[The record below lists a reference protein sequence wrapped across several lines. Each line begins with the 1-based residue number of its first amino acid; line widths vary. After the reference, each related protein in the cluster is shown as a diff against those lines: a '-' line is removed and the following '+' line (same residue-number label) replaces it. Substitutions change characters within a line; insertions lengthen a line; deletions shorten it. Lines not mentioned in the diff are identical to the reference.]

1 MSQSSQHVFTNSPPS
16 CSSRFTSYHS
26 ATNLIK
32 NPNNLALPPPVTSR
46 HLLIHISHND
56 YTPFKFIPNSK
67 FYHSLK
73 PNNCSNT
80 SVVTTQT
87 HDNFNLDSLLSI
99 SEVVCLFSSSVIA
112 IGFAVYYGIFGLK
125 NSLFGLIG
133 RRVLACGVVSLVCGV
148 WIGAVIRRRQW
159 RRVCGET
166 VRAEGRESVN
176 LVGRIEKLEED
187 MKSSATI
194 LRVLSRQLEKLG
206 VRFRV
211 TRKTLKDPI
220 TQAAALAQKNSE
232 ATKALAMQED
242 VLEKEL
248 GEIQKVLLAMQEQQQ
263 KQLEL
268 ILAIGKTG
276 KLFEN
281 RQEPSQE
288 QDKLKTSD
296 FIDGAKQMETQ
307 ETEALGSSRG
317 NKNDRA

>member
-32 NPNNLALPPPVTSR
+32 NPKNVALPPPITSR
-46 HLLIHISHND
+46 HLLIHISHNG

-80 SVVTTQT
+80 SVATTQT
-87 HDNFNLDSLLSI
+87 NDNFNLDSLLSI

-211 TRKTLKDPI
+211 TRKALKDPI
-220 TQAAALAQKNSE
+220 TQ
-232 ATKALAMQED
+232 
-242 VLEKEL
+242 V
-248 GEIQKVLLAMQEQQQ
+248 
-263 KQLEL
+263 
-268 ILAIGKTG
+268 
-276 KLFEN
+276 
-281 RQEPSQE
+281 
-288 QDKLKTSD
+288 
-296 FIDGAKQMETQ
+296 MEF
-307 ETEALGSSRG
+307 L
-317 NKNDRA
+317 NL

>member
-1 MSQSSQHVFTNSPPS
+1 M
-16 CSSRFTSYHS
+16 
-26 ATNLIK
+26 
-32 NPNNLALPPPVTSR
+32 
-46 HLLIHISHND
+46 
-56 YTPFKFIPNSK
+56 
-67 FYHSLK
+67 
-73 PNNCSNT
+73 
-80 SVVTTQT
+80 
-87 HDNFNLDSLLSI
+87 
-99 SEVVCLFSSSVIA
+99 IA
-112 IGFAVYYGIFGLK
+112 IGFAVNYGIFGLK
-125 NSLFGLIG
+125 NSFFGLIG
-133 RRVLACGVVSLVCGV
+133 KRVLACGVVGLVCGV

-159 RRVCGET
+159 RRVCGQT
-166 VRAEGRESVN
+166 SRAEGRESVN

-187 MKSSATI
+187 LKSSATI

-211 TRKTLKDPI
+211 TRKALKDPI

-232 ATKALAMQED
+232 ATRALAMQED

-288 QDKLKTSD
+288 QDILKTSD
-296 FIDGAKQMETQ
+296 FIDGAKQMEVQ

-317 NKNDRA
+317 SKNDRT

>member
-1 MSQSSQHVFTNSPPS
+1 M
-16 CSSRFTSYHS
+16 
-26 ATNLIK
+26 
-32 NPNNLALPPPVTSR
+32 
-46 HLLIHISHND
+46 
-56 YTPFKFIPNSK
+56 
-67 FYHSLK
+67 
-73 PNNCSNT
+73 
-80 SVVTTQT
+80 
-87 HDNFNLDSLLSI
+87 
-99 SEVVCLFSSSVIA
+99 IA
-112 IGFAVYYGIFGLK
+112 IGFAVTCGIFGLK
-125 NSLFGLIG
+125 NSFFGLIG
-133 RRVLACGVVSLVCGV
+133 KRVLACGVVGLVCGV

-166 VRAEGRESVN
+166 SRAEGRESVN
-176 LVGRIEKLEED
+176 LVERIEKLEED
-187 MKSSATI
+187 LKSSATI
-194 LRVLSRQLEKLG
+194 VRVLSRQLEKLG

-211 TRKTLKDPI
+211 TRKALKDPI

-232 ATKALAMQED
+232 ATRALAVQED

-288 QDKLKTSD
+288 QDILRTSD
-296 FIDGAKQMETQ
+296 FIDAAKQMEAQ

-317 NKNDRA
+317 NKNDRI

>member
-16 CSSRFTSYHS
+16 CSSRFTFYHS

-32 NPNNLALPPPVTSR
+32 NPNNLALPPPITSR

-87 HDNFNLDSLLSI
+87 NDNFNLDSLLSI
-99 SEVVCLFSSSVIA
+99 SEVLWS
-112 IGFAVYYGIFGLK
+112 
-125 NSLFGLIG
+125 
-133 RRVLACGVVSLVCGV
+133 RVLACGVVSLVCGV
-148 WIGAVIRRRQW
+148 WIGAIIRRRQW
-159 RRVCGET
+159 RRVCGEKA
-166 VRAEGRESVN
+166 RAEGRESVN

-211 TRKTLKDPI
+211 TRKALKDPI

-232 ATKALAMQED
+232 ATRALAMQGD

-248 GEIQKVLLAMQEQQQ
+248 GEIQKVLLAMQVSPITWFYHLSVLTVSIWNQYRH
-263 KQLEL
+263 
-268 ILAIGKTG
+268 I
-276 KLFEN
+276 
-281 RQEPSQE
+281 
-288 QDKLKTSD
+288 
-296 FIDGAKQMETQ
+296 
-307 ETEALGSSRG
+307 
-317 NKNDRA
+317 

>member
-16 CSSRFTSYHS
+16 CSSRFTFYHS

-46 HLLIHISHND
+46 CLLIHISHND

-87 HDNFNLDSLLSI
+87 NDNFNLDSLLSI
-99 SEVVCLFSSSVIA
+99 SEVLCLFSSSVIA

-133 RRVLACGVVSLVCGV
+133 SRVLACGVVSLVCGV
-148 WIGAVIRRRQW
+148 WIGAIIRRRQW

-211 TRKTLKDPI
+211 TRKALKDPI
-220 TQAAALAQKNSE
+220 TEVMEFLKLVIS
-232 ATKALAMQED
+232 AM
-242 VLEKEL
+242 
-248 GEIQKVLLAMQEQQQ
+248 
-263 KQLEL
+263 
-268 ILAIGKTG
+268 
-276 KLFEN
+276 
-281 RQEPSQE
+281 
-288 QDKLKTSD
+288 
-296 FIDGAKQMETQ
+296 
-307 ETEALGSSRG
+307 
-317 NKNDRA
+317 